1 MFECVRLNGA
11 PLHHFEPNREPYGSI
26 GEGKDKLNW
35 EKIWEKTIYLTF
47 VGIRVS
53 QVGKKDKNCTCV
65 ESYDLSGT
73 RESKFFLSTCSR
85 YYHRKSFRN

>member
-11 PLHHFEPNREPYGSI
+11 PIYYFGTNNKISGSV
-26 GEGKDKLNW
+26 GEGEDKLDW
-35 EKIWEKTIYLTF
+35 EKIWEKRIILTF
-47 VGIRVS
+47 LGIRVS

-73 RESKFFLSTCSR
+73 RKSSFFLSDCSR
-85 YYHRKSFRN
+85 YYHRKSLRN